1 MMKTVWRLRFSSPHK
16 ERCPLINAAIL
27 FIPPEKA
34 GTRYMVRDYRKYF
47 EPFDAFGQYLVLLYD
62 IALIR
67 LEKPIQ
73 FRSGVNGV
81 GAVERVCLPKL
92 NDHHVNEELR
102 VRNAL

>member
-1 MMKTVWRLRFSSPHK
+1 MPSVL
-16 ERCPLINAAIL
+16 LIS
-27 FIPPEKA
+27 EKA

-67 LEKPIQ
+67 LEKAIQ
-73 FRSGVNGV
+73 FSSGVNGV

-102 VRNAL
+102 VMSLAETSARKLFNA